1 MESNPYS
8 SPAANLFGSTSGTS
22 VESVSAGVI
31 NQLKRTKPWVR
42 FMGVLLWIGVIFM
55 SLAAAAM
62 LLGGATMGNVMAQAN
77 PGMPTGFM
85 TGIAVLYIFLAVLYM
100 FPAIKI
106 WKYGTSIG
114 KLVKSGSNADLEEA
128 LNQQRG
134 FWKFVGIMA
143 IIMIVV
149 YIVVMVGVAVFTFS
163 AMAAGGSMPK

>member
-22 VESVSAGVI
+22 TESVSAGVI
-31 NQLKRTKPWVR
+31 SQLKRTKPWVR
-42 FMGVLLWIGVIFM
+42 FMSILMWIFVVLML
-55 SLAAAAM
+55 LAAAAM
-62 LLGGATMGNVMAQAN
+62 LLGGQAMGAVMAQAN
-77 PGMPTGFM
+77 PNMPAGFM

-100 FPAIKI
+100 LPAIKI

-114 KLVKSGSNADLEEA
+114 KLVRSGSNADLEEA

-149 YIVVMVGVAVFTFS
+149 YILFMVGVAVFTFS
-163 AMAAGGSMPK
+163 AMAKGGV